1 MLIFLT
7 KIKYNIKS
15 SNFYLINILR
25 ISKKI
30 ILIKTPFIMTI

>member
-1 MLIFLT
+1 MLNFLS

-25 ISKKI
+25 IIINVFIYIKK
-30 ILIKTPFIMTI
+30 